1 MFEEHNIMS
10 TDIIPA
16 LIRRLKGV
24 PIMNNKYQRTIYACF
39 LGYIVQAI
47 VNNFVPLLFLTFE
60 NTYQIPLSKIT
71 LLITFNF
78 GIQLLVDL
86 LSAGFV
92 DKIGYRICTVS
103 AHIFTALGLL
113 GLAILPELLPNAYIG
128 LLISVTIYALGG
140 GLLEV
145 LVSPIVESCPTKNKE
160 KTMSLLHSFYCW
172 GHVGVVLFS
181 TLFFKIFGI
190 DNWKILTCI
199 WIIIPIAN
207 AFFFS
212 RVPLAPLIKEGEAGL
227 SMPALFK
234 NKVFWLLMLMMLCAG
249 ASEQAVSQWAS
260 TFAERGLGVSKTVG
274 DLAGPMTFAILM
286 GSARAFYGK
295 FGDRINLDK
304 FMIGSGILCTLSY
317 LCISLSPS
325 PFFSLVGC
333 GICGL
338 SVGIMWPGSFSKAS
352 AAIKNGGT
360 AMFALLALAG
370 DLGCSGGPSL
380 VGYISSMASDNLK
393 QGILAA
399 IIFPVL
405 LIAGI
410 LLLKKPDRSA
420 QKQKIKEA

>member
-1 MFEEHNIMS
+1 M
-10 TDIIPA
+10 D
-16 LIRRLKGV
+16 
-24 PIMNNKYQRTIYACF
+24 NKYQKTIYACF

-60 NTYQIPLSKIT
+60 SAYNIPLSKIT

-86 LSAGFV
+86 LSVGFV
-92 DKIGYRICTVS
+92 DKIGYRVCAVA
-103 AHIFTALGLL
+103 AHIFSALGLL
-113 GLAILPELLPNAYIG
+113 GLSVLPEILPDAYIG

-145 LVSPIVESCPTKNKE
+145 LVSPIVESCPSKNKE

-199 WIIIPIAN
+199 WIIIPLAN
-207 AFFFS
+207 AFLFT
-212 RVPLAPLIKEGEAGL
+212 RVPLAPLVKDGETGL

-234 NKVFWLLMLMMLCAG
+234 NRIFWLLMLMMLCAG

-260 TFAERGLGVSKTVG
+260 TFAERGLGVGKTIG

-304 FMIGSGILCTLSY
+304 FMIGSGVLCIASY

-325 PFFSLVGC
+325 PFLSLVGC
-333 GICGL
+333 GVCGL

-352 AAIKNGGT
+352 AAIRNGGT

-380 VGYISSMASDNLK
+380 VGYISSIASDNLK
-393 QGILAA
+393 KGILAA
-399 IIFPVL
+399 IIFPFL
-405 LIAGI
+405 LIVGI
-410 LLLKKPDRSA
+410 LLLKKPKASA
-420 QKQKIKEA
+420 KN